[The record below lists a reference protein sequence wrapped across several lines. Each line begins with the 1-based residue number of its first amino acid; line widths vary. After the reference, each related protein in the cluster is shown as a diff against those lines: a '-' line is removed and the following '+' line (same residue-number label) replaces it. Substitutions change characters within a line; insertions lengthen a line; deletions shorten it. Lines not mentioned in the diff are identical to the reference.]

1 MEIVFFDKNKNII
14 ELNDFFY
21 KYPKDNWKNDFFV
34 KTRWYRDDIIFKLK
48 IDEEDFIIA
57 VKCKINNIDI
67 NNIIIE
73 EDESFLQD
81 DFKSMFDTKMKV
93 SKDNTYKYYFCNQEK
108 IKIPIQEY
116 LKTLSIFN
124 GSPIKIDMQEYDNDI
139 VKQYIKMMK
148 DLNIKEYSYIGSLGI
163 KYDIINHDTHFT
175 VSETSEWHRLNFEL
189 W

>member
-1 MEIVFFDKNKNII
+1 MEIIFFDKNKNII

-48 IDEEDFIIA
+48 IDEEFIIA
-57 VKCKINNIDI
+57 VRYKINNIDI
-67 NNIIIE
+67 NNITVE
-73 EDESFLQD
+73 EDETFLQD
-81 DFKSMFDTKMKV
+81 EFSSIFDVKMKIA
-93 SKDNTYKYYFCNQEK
+93 KNNTYKYYFRNQEK

-116 LKTLSIFN
+116 LKTIDIINGQPIAISI
-124 GSPIKIDMQEYDNDI
+124 SEYDNET
-139 VKQYIKMMK
+139 VKQYIQIMK
-148 DLNIKEYSYIGSLGI
+148 DLNIKEYSYIGTFGI

-175 VSETSEWHRLNFEL
+175 VSETSKWHRLNFEL